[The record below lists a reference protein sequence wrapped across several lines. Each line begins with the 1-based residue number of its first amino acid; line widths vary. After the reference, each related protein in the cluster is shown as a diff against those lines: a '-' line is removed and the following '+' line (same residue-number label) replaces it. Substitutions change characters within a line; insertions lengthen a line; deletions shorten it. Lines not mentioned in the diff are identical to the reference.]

1 MIPDLVN
8 FSTDGLTGNISY
20 NQLIAPLIKTI
31 QEQKKTIEIL
41 EKRVETLMNNQ
52 EQLLKNQEIL
62 LRQQNF
68 TPPSFLPTEK

>member
-1 MIPDLVN
+1 
-8 FSTDGLTGNISY
+8 
-20 NQLIAPLIKTI
+20 
-31 QEQKKTIEIL
+31 
-41 EKRVETLMNNQ
+41 MNNQ